1 MFKESQIMNF
11 NSDRKKKQR
20 GNGIIKVSDLFSK
33 YKQILKAPQ
42 GSFVTAFI
50 EVVDEIFHIKL
61 QKNQCS
67 YSPQT
72 KTLSLRGSGMI
83 KSEIL
88 LQKKKI
94 LSGMV
99 EKLGEKSS
107 PKEIL

>member
-1 MFKESQIMNF
+1 M
-11 NSDRKKKQR
+11 KKVR
-20 GNGIIKVSDLFSK
+20 GKGIIKVSDLFLK

-42 GSFVTAFI
+42 GSVVSAFI
-50 EVVDEIFHIKL
+50 EVVEDMFHITLK
-61 QKNQCS
+61 KHQCS

-72 KTLSLRGSGMI
+72 KTLSLQTSGMI

-94 LSGMV
+94 LTHMA
-99 EKLGEKSS
+99 EKLGEKST